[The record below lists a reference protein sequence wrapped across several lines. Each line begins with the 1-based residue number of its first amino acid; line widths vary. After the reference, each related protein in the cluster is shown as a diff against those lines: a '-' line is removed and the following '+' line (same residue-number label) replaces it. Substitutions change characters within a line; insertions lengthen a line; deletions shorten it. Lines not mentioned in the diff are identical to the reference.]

1 VLVIVEL
8 TLLELE
14 PVLVYVDDE
23 VDEDEPV
30 LV

>member
-14 PVLVYVDDE
+14 PVLEYVDDE

-30 LV
+30 FV